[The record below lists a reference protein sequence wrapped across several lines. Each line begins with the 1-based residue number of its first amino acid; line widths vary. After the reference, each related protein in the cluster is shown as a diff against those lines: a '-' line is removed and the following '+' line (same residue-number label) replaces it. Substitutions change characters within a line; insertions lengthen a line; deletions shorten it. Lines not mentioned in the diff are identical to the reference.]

1 LSRDRLP
8 LGADFLLFFSAFFP
22 WQGQRLGSWANLIS
36 FYGCRCSMLHQTLI
50 EVLPPLRW
58 RLQRGFVASLRPRN
72 LSVPSYR
79 PTQQGGCT
87 FIVRQ
92 LASGSGEG
100 QHTSPLCD
108 HRRMYRSRSG
118 CPINRR
124 GLRGHGLCAPVRSLT
139 QRDQQF
145 RAHSSGSP
153 RAHRVRRQAH
163 PLRSL
168 VMEKLVHIECRLAL

>member
-8 LGADFLLFFSAFFP
+8 LGADFLPFFPAFFP
-22 WQGQRLGSWANLIS
+22 WQGQPPGSWANLIS
-36 FYGCRCSMLHQTLI
+36 FYGCRCSMPHQTLI

-58 RLQRGFVASLRPRN
+58 RLQRDFGLSLPPRN

-79 PTQQGGCT
+79 PTQQEGCT
-87 FIVRQ
+87 FFVRQ
-92 LASGSGEG
+92 FASGSGEG

-124 GLRGHGLCAPVRSLT
+124 GLRGHGLCAHGRSLT
-139 QRDQQF
+139 QRDHHF
-145 RAHSSGSP
+145 RAHSAGSP
-153 RAHRVRRQAH
+153 RARPVRRQAH

-168 VMEKLVHIECRLAL
+168 GMEKLVHIECLLAF

>member
-1 LSRDRLP
+1 LSRDRPP

-22 WQGQRLGSWANLIS
+22 WQGQRPGSWANLIS
-36 FYGCRCSMLHQTLI
+36 FYRCRGSMLHQTLI
-50 EVLPPLRW
+50 EVLPPS
-58 RLQRGFVASLRPRN
+58 RGDCRATLSRPLRPRN

-87 FIVRQ
+87 FFVRQ

-108 HRRMYRSRSG
+108 HRRMSRSRSG

-124 GLRGHGLCAPVRSLT
+124 GLRGHGLWAPGRSLT
-139 QRDQQF
+139 QRDHYF
-145 RAHSSGSP
+145 RAFSSGSP
-153 RAHRVRRQAH
+153 WARPVRRQAH

-168 VMEKLVHIECRLAL
+168 RTEKLVYIEGLLAF